1 MSEGKAERPTAK
13 DIPSAFSDIEW
24 LIGLDKVLILSR
36 EYGGQEIT
44 FPHRE
49 GSKRWKEFENLIGYE
64 DTKKLSEHVGGPQ
77 VVYIPMMRRFKCQET
92 RRKILER
99 FDELLKE
106 IGSSRQAI
114 KVVAKEFERT
124 ERHVRRVVNG

>member
-1 MSEGKAERPTAK
+1 MSDGKAERPTAK

-49 GSKRWKEFENLIGYE
+49 GSKRWKEFESLIGYE
-64 DTKKLSEHVGGPQ
+64 DTKKLSEHVGGSQ
-77 VVYIPMMRRFKCQET
+77 VVYIPMMSRFKNQEM

-99 FDELLKE
+99 FEEVLRE
-106 IGSSRQAI
+106 IGVARKAI
-114 KVVAKEFERT
+114 KVVAKEFGRT
-124 ERHVRRVVNG
+124 ERNVRRVVNG